1 MICQHIPAL
10 LTETLSVAPTVQKQF
25 GLPSKAHSHPQLP
38 CTGLSMSGT
47 LCKSRGFALLA
58 LILSLLSLIVEV
70 VRLTVEVMEKIYQKK
85 NDDNKKD

>member
-1 MICQHIPAL
+1 MNLA
-10 LTETLSVAPTVQKQF
+10 EA
-25 GLPSKAHSHPQLP
+25 
-38 CTGLSMSGT
+38 
-47 LCKSRGFALLA
+47 FALLA